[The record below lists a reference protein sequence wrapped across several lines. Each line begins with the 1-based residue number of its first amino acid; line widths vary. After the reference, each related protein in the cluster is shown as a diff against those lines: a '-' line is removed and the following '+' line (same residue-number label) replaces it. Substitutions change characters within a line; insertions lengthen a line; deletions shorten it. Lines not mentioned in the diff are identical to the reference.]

1 LSLRPEI
8 SAVTYPSRYGAAD
21 RRRLSTFYGLLAA
34 TFLLALFVGGL
45 FVVLAARSGA
55 TPF

>member
-1 LSLRPEI
+1 
-8 SAVTYPSRYGAAD
+8 VTYPSRYGASD
-21 RRRLSTFYGLLAA
+21 RRLSTFYALLAA
-34 TFLLALFVGGL
+34 TFLLAAFVGGL